1 MLLLCCVLAGCSQA
15 ATLTGSD
22 GGIRPDLRE
31 LCLQVVREM
40 DAYVFDKAELR
51 RATVQ
56 EKLDKL
62 QELAEPDEFVA
73 STASLTYEEEQL
85 IANTMSMTYAA
96 VEERWDSFFASY
108 AELNTTLG
116 LDLGR
121 QWVHDEDK
129 ISDSILYETGVKDW
143 YHRGSLNHTVG
154 ESQAAIRLVEELRA
168 TEPVEVLEVVPSR
181 DDVRRV
187 KVTYRES
194 DAKPGDE
201 YIVIMEWLPRD
212 VYEYE
217 IVEMVQSGASAL
229 EPEPEPEV
237 SYVTVVSSE
246 AKVWEQSNEDSAVV
260 AVVYM
265 GDKIEWT
272 GRVSQEVMS
281 GRRWYVV
288 KLDDGETGYMDG
300 QDIVEE

>member
-1 MLLLCCVLAGCSQA
+1 MG
-15 ATLTGSD
+15 
-22 GGIRPDLRE
+22 
-31 LCLQVVREM
+31 
-40 DAYVFDKAELR
+40 AYVFDKGELR

-56 EKLDKL
+56 ESMDKL
-62 QELAEPDEFVA
+62 KELVKPDEFAA

-85 IANTMSMTYAA
+85 VTSTMSMTYAA
-96 VEERWDSFFASY
+96 VEERWDRFFASY

-116 LDLGR
+116 LGR
-121 QWVHDEDK
+121 QWVHDEDQ
-129 ISDSILYETGVKDW
+129 ISDSILYETGVKSW
-143 YHRGSLNHTVG
+143 YHRGSLNDTVG

-187 KVTYRES
+187 KVTYREA

-217 IVEMVQSGASAL
+217 IVETIQSGAPAPQ
-229 EPEPEPEV
+229 PEPEPEV
-237 SYVTVVSSE
+237 SYVTVVANE
-246 AKVWEQSNEDSAVV
+246 ANVWEQSNEDSAVV

-272 GRVSQEVMS
+272 GRVSQEVMT

-300 QDIVEE
+300 QDIVED